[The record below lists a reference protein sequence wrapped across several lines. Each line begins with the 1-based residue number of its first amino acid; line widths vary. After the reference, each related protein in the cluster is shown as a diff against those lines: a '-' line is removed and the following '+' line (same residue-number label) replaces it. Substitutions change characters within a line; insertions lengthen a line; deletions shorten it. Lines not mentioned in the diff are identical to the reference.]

1 MSQEQQGA
9 EQAPD
14 LNNELKARKE
24 KLVALREQGIPFPN
38 DFRRENVS
46 DKLHAEFGE
55 KTAEELEDLNVEVTI
70 AGRMMTRRIMGKA
83 SFATLQDVGGRIQI
97 YVSRDDLPEVIY
109 NEQFKKWD
117 LGDILGAK
125 GRLFKTKTG

>member
-55 KTAEELEDLNVEVTI
+55 KSAEELEDLM
-70 AGRMMTRRIMGKA
+70 RMIPRPPH
-83 SFATLQDVGGRIQI
+83 L
-97 YVSRDDLPEVIY
+97 DLPS
-109 NEQFKKWD
+109 
-117 LGDILGAK
+117 
-125 GRLFKTKTG
+125 R